1 MMKPLNT
8 AASLMPLLLLA
19 ANCQAATA
27 LPSYNL
33 DEVIVTATRI
43 LTPQSQVSSSTEV
56 ITREDIQKKNAQ
68 TLGDIIGS
76 YAGVSV
82 ARESNRKSLS
92 MRGVDAKY
100 SLLLIDGMHM
110 PSEPDKNYELD
121 RIPLGNVERIEI
133 VRGPSSALY
142 GSDAMGGVV
151 NIVTKVSPVRKV
163 VVQTRQGMYWG
174 DKKKR
179 DYYSLVLGKWE
190 KSVLMSLATHS
201 ITVLS

>member
-8 AASLMPLLLLA
+8 AASLMPVLLLA

-33 DEVIVTATRI
+33 DEVIVTATRVF
-43 LTPQSQVSSSTEV
+43 TPQSQVSSSTEV

-100 SLLLIDGMHM
+100 SLLLIDGMRM
-110 PSEPDKNYELD
+110 PSEPDKNRD
-121 RIPLGNVERIEI
+121 CPRTVFGPVWFRCHGR
-133 VRGPSSALY
+133 RGQHCHQSVSRKESG
-142 GSDAMGGVV
+142 GSDKA
-151 NIVTKVSPVRKV
+151 
-163 VVQTRQGMYWG
+163 
-174 DKKKR
+174 R
-179 DYYSLVLGKWE
+179 DVLGR
-190 KSVLMSLATHS
+190 
-201 ITVLS
+201 